1 VIEEATEGQNM
12 ASSTKRLV
20 AIAQASKIETAS
32 WGVVSTI
39 LCAIFALV
47 MGDAFLSARTK
58 ALVPMIS
65 IVESGNGTGF
75 DFGGIAAAAGNGTAI
90 DETSWPFEQWTVII
104 DSIPTFN
111 IALHLLV
118 IAFGMYIQGKVLHH
132 RPKPTRDSDYALA
145 LPVNMNRLIAYLRKY
160 HAHETVSRDASLR
173 NWGDYIAN
181 AVATRDAD
189 AHKMEEEA
197 RNSTKKVKRAMARQ
211 KTKSLIEV
219 EETVE
224 LNNGEDPN
232 PRP

>member
-1 VIEEATEGQNM
+1 M

-58 ALVPMIS
+58 ALLPMVS
-65 IVESGNGTGF
+65 VVQSGNASGF
-75 DFGGIAAAAGNGTAI
+75 DFDGIAIAAGNSTSI

-111 IALHLLV
+111 IALHVLV
-118 IAFGMYIQGKVLHH
+118 IAFGMYVQGKILHN
-132 RPKPTRDSDYALA
+132 RPKPTRDSDYVLA
-145 LPVNMNRLIAYLRKY
+145 LPVNMNRLMAYLKKY

-189 AHKMEEEA
+189 VHRREEEA
-197 RNSTKKVKRAMARQ
+197 KNGSRMVKRAMARQ
-211 KTKSLIEV
+211 KTKKLIEI
-219 EETVE
+219 EEDGE
-224 LNNGEDPN
+224 LNNGQDPN